1 MAVTDEAILKI
12 KGMIVGGEL
21 GPGDR
26 LPNEADL
33 AARLGVS
40 RGSLR
45 EAVKALSL
53 VRILDVRRGDGTYV
67 SSLRSGQLLDALSF
81 LVDFHRDD
89 SVLRFFEVR
98 RLLEP
103 AAAALAATRISDAEL
118 DRLDRLLDEVRPATS
133 VEELVANDIQFHR
146 GIALAV
152 GNDVLC
158 ALLDGITGA
167 TQRARIWRGM
177 TEQGALQRTL
187 AEHRAILR
195 ALRARD
201 PEEARSWMTAHIAG
215 VERWLRQTP

>member
-53 VRILDVRRGDGTYV
+53 VHILDVRRGDGTYV

-81 LVDFHRDD
+81 LVDFHQDD

-103 AAAALAATRISDAEL
+103 AAAALAAIRISDAEL
-118 DRLDRLLDEVRPATS
+118 DRLERLLGEVGPGTS
-133 VEELVANDIQFHR
+133 VEELVANDTQFHR

-158 ALLDGITGA
+158 SLLDGLTGA

-177 TEQGALQRTL
+177 TEEGALERTL
-187 AEHRAILR
+187 AEHRAIHR
-195 ALRARD
+195 ALLERD
-201 PEEARSWMTAHIAG
+201 PEQARSCMTVHIAG
-215 VERWLRQTP
+215 VERWLRQVP